1 MINPPLHYYSIH
13 RDAHPAVQSLPAQFY
28 LDYLTN
34 HVLKISERFSCNKI
48 SARAV
53 EPVNGYRFFNI
64 ALVEDSYCLRKIGVV
79 QHRCNAN
86 FITLSPFIALSFFP

>member
-28 LDYLTN
+28 RDYLTN
-34 HVLKISERFSCNKI
+34 HVLKISARFSCNKI

-53 EPVNGYRFFNI
+53 EPVNGYEKRNK
-64 ALVEDSYCLRKIGVV
+64 EE
-79 QHRCNAN
+79 
-86 FITLSPFIALSFFP
+86 FPSK

>member
-34 HVLKISERFSCNKI
+34 HVLKISARFSCNKI

-53 EPVNGYRFFNI
+53 EPVNGYLHFIDACRFVREF
-64 ALVEDSYCLRKIGVV
+64 LFSK
-79 QHRCNAN
+79 
-86 FITLSPFIALSFFP
+86 TLSHSVSLCFLN